1 VSAWRWPAG
10 LLVMALAGT
19 TIEVDADERGATTKR
34 AGAPE
39 AVDAEMLRDL
49 DLLSSPDYARD
60 REVARRMG
68 LLERLR
74 MLEGERARDAA
85 DPAPG
90 PAAPETPPAPARD
103 GR

>member
-1 VSAWRWPAG
+1 MTPWFWPVG
-10 LLVMALAGT
+10 LAALALAGLS
-19 TIEVDADERGATTKR
+19 EASATEPGGR

-68 LLERLR
+68 FFERLR
-74 MLEGERARDAA
+74 LLENQRAQEAA
-85 DPAPG
+85 SGPG
-90 PAAPETPPAPARD
+90 PASSPPPPPARSVK
-103 GR
+103 

>member
-1 VSAWRWPAG
+1 MSAWRWPAG

-19 TIEVDADERGATTKR
+19 TIEAGAAEQGATTKR
-34 AGAPE
+34 AGPPE

-49 DLLSSPDYARD
+49 DLLTSPDYARD

-68 LLERLR
+68 LLERMR
-74 MLEGERARDAA
+74 MLETERAQEAA
-85 DPAPG
+85 G
-90 PAAPETPPAPARD
+90 PAAPAPPPARD

>member
-1 VSAWRWPAG
+1 MG
-10 LLVMALAGT
+10 LAVLALAGVS
-19 TIEVDADERGATTKR
+19 EAGAAERGAPGPR

-49 DLLSSPDYARD
+49 DLLTSPDYVRD

-74 MLEGERARDAA
+74 MLETQAADDAA
-85 DPAPG
+85 ASG
-90 PAAPETPPAPARD
+90 PARSGPAKTTAPARES
-103 GR
+103 R

>member
-1 VSAWRWPAG
+1 MSAWRWPAG

-19 TIEVDADERGATTKR
+19 TIEVGAAERGATTKR

-49 DLLSSPDYARD
+49 DLLSSPDYAQD

-68 LLERLR
+68 LLERWR
-74 MLEGERARDAA
+74 MLEVERAQDAA
-85 DPAPG
+85 DPATG
-90 PAAPETPPAPARD
+90 PSAPETPPAPARN

>member
-10 LLVMALAGT
+10 LLVMVLTGT
-19 TIEVDADERGATTKR
+19 TIEVGAAERGATTKR

-49 DLLSSPDYARD
+49 DLLASPDHARD

-68 LLERLR
+68 LFERWR
-74 MLEGERARDAA
+74 MLESQRALEAA
-85 DPAPG
+85 DYPS
-90 PAAPETPPAPARD
+90 PEPAPARE
-103 GR
+103 RSK

>member
-1 VSAWRWPAG
+1 MSAWRWPAG
-10 LLVMALAGT
+10 LLAMALAGT
-19 TIEVDADERGATTKR
+19 AIEVGATEQGATTKR
-34 AGAPE
+34 AGAPGT
-39 AVDAEMLRDL
+39 VDAEMLRDL

-74 MLEGERARDAA
+74 MLEGERAQDAA
-85 DPAPG
+85 APAPG
-90 PAAPETPPAPARD
+90 PAAPETPAPARS

>member
-1 VSAWRWPAG
+1 VRAWRWPAG

-19 TIEVDADERGATTKR
+19 IEVGAGERSATTRR

-68 LLERLR
+68 LLERMR
-74 MLEGERARDAA
+74 MLEVERAQDAA
-85 DPAPG
+85 GPAPG
-90 PAAPETPPAPARD
+90 PSAPEPPPAPARS